1 MEFNEIY
8 FLAIGITGL
17 VVGLLIAQVLLR
29 KKAKRH
35 IEEAKSAA
43 DKIIYQAKE
52 KGDRI
57 KKDRIYQAK
66 EKFLDL
72 KAEHLTW

>member
-1 MEFNEIY
+1 MEFNLIY
-8 FLAIGITGL
+8 LSAAGITGL

-29 KKAKRH
+29 KKANRH
-35 IEEAKSAA
+35 LEDAKSAA

-57 KKDRIYQAK
+57 KKDLIYQAK

-72 KAEHLTW
+72 KAEH

>member
-43 DKIIYQAKE
+43 DKII
-52 KGDRI
+52 
-57 KKDRIYQAK
+57 
-66 EKFLDL
+66 
-72 KAEHLTW
+72 